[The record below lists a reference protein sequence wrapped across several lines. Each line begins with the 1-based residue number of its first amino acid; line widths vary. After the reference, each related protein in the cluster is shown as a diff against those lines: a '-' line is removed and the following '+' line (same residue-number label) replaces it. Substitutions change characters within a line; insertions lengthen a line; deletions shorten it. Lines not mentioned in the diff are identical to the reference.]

1 MQMRPAK
8 GAKGTRLLPSLGI
21 LLVTGGILLLVW
33 FAWLWFNPGPAPY
46 RYQLS
51 EEGPVSQF
59 PQLGLEAWPDLTLAR
74 FEVYTEG
81 VDQPLATGH
90 TAKRGQGAPVL
101 LDWENRTSE
110 LLVSMD
116 SKLAELAALSAAIVK
131 HAPKDALILAWWD
144 TSREVNLLSGRD
156 TLFKSHI
163 AEPMIVPVVWR
174 DRMEAIGKDE
184 NEFWG
189 ARPNDE
195 ERRRFQRFADALLA
209 EPDKGAAIL
218 RELAGNR
225 EAYIALH
232 VTDLYKLGLMRP
244 SQFDITYKNFPME
257 GNMHGL
263 IGYLKQ
269 WMQDN
274 KFVTYTLQSLNDKMV
289 RGYFLRDPTEQRAL
303 IAQML
308 PFTQSQPLDLQA
320 LQLIYQQGGYW
331 VYKIPGGKEPEVAPH
346 SPPSNPL
353 QPLHNLLGFDW
364 RRNHPAIFVQYFVL
378 PDSKAWRE
386 AILL

>member
-1 MQMRPAK
+1 M
-8 GAKGTRLLPSLGI
+8 
-21 LLVTGGILLLVW
+21 LVW

-59 PQLGLEAWPDLTLAR
+59 PALGLEAWPDLTIASY
-74 FEVYTEG
+74 EVHAEG
-81 VDQPLATGH
+81 IDQPLATGH

-110 LLVSMD
+110 LLVSLD
-116 SKLAELAALSAAIVK
+116 SKLSELAALSAAINK

-144 TSREVNLLSGRD
+144 TSRSLNLLSGRD

-163 AEPMIVPVVWR
+163 AEPLIVPVVWR
-174 DRMEAIGKDE
+174 DRTEAIGKYE

-189 ARPNDE
+189 AKPADE

-209 EPDKGAAIL
+209 QPDQGAATL

-225 EAYIALH
+225 EAYIAIH

-244 SQFDITYKNFPME
+244 GQFDITYKNFPME

-289 RGYFLRDPTEQRAL
+289 RAYFLRDPQSSQTL

-308 PFTQSQPLDLQA
+308 PFTQSMPLDLQA

-331 VYKIPGGKEPEVAPH
+331 VYKIPGGKESEAPAA
-346 SPPSNPL
+346 PPAQQSTSV
-353 QPLHNLLGFDW
+353 
-364 RRNHPAIFVQYFVL
+364 PA
-378 PDSKAWRE
+378 PSAP
-386 AILL
+386 APASAGG

>member
-74 FEVYTEG
+74 YEVYTEG

-116 SKLAELAALSAAIVK
+116 SKLPELAALSAAIVK

-144 TSREVNLLSGRD
+144 TSRQVNLLSGRD

-174 DRMEAIGKDE
+174 DRMEAIGKYE

-195 ERRRFQRFADALLA
+195 EQRRFQRFADALLA
-209 EPDKGAAIL
+209 EPGKGAAIL

-225 EAYIALH
+225 EAYIAIH

-289 RGYFLRDPTEQRAL
+289 RGYFLRDPQSSQTL

-331 VYKIPGGKEPEVAPH
+331 VYKIPGGKEPEAAPA
-346 SPPSNPL
+346 
-353 QPLHNLLGFDW
+353 QPTQQSTST
-364 RRNHPAIFVQYFVL
+364 PAQSAPVPAQ
-378 PDSKAWRE
+378 
-386 AILL
+386 

>member
-1 MQMRPAK
+1 M
-8 GAKGTRLLPSLGI
+8 
-21 LLVTGGILLLVW
+21 LVW
-33 FAWLWFNPGPAPY
+33 FAWLWFNPGPPPY

-59 PQLGLEAWPDLTLAR
+59 PTLGLDAWPDLTLSSY
-74 FEVYTEG
+74 EVHAEG
-81 VDQPLATGH
+81 IDQPLATGH
-90 TAKRGQGAPVL
+90 VARRGQGAPVL

-110 LLVSMD
+110 LLVSLD
-116 SKLAELAALSAAIVK
+116 GKLSELAALSAAISK

-144 TSREVNLLSGRD
+144 TSRSLNLLSGRD

-163 AEPMIVPVVWR
+163 AEPLIVPVVWR
-174 DRMEAIGKDE
+174 DRTEAIGKYE

-189 ARPNDE
+189 AKPADE

-209 EPDKGAAIL
+209 QPDQGAATL

-225 EAYIALH
+225 EAYIAIH

-244 SQFDITYKNFPME
+244 GQFDITYKNFPME

-289 RGYFLRDPTEQRAL
+289 RAYFLRDPQSSQTL

-331 VYKIPGGKEPEVAPH
+331 VYKIPGGKESEAPAA
-346 SPPSNPL
+346 PPAQQSTSV
-353 QPLHNLLGFDW
+353 
-364 RRNHPAIFVQYFVL
+364 PA
-378 PDSKAWRE
+378 PSAP
-386 AILL
+386 APASAGG

>member
-1 MQMRPAK
+1 M
-8 GAKGTRLLPSLGI
+8 
-21 LLVTGGILLLVW
+21 LVW
-33 FAWLWFNPGPAPY
+33 FAWLWFNPGPSPY
-46 RYQLS
+46 RYQLT

-59 PQLGLEAWPDLTLAR
+59 PALGLEAWPDLTLSS
-74 FEVYTEG
+74 FEVYAEG
-81 VDQPLATGH
+81 IDQPLATGH
-90 TAKRGQGAPVL
+90 TARRGQGAPVL

-110 LLVSMD
+110 LLISLD
-116 SKLAELAALSAAIVK
+116 SKLSELAALSAAVNK
-131 HAPKDALILAWWD
+131 HAPKDAVILAWWD
-144 TSREVNLLSGRD
+144 TSRQVNLLSGRD

-163 AEPMIVPVVWR
+163 AEPLIVPVVWR
-174 DRMEAIGKDE
+174 DRREAIGKYE
-184 NEFWG
+184 NAFWG
-189 ARPNDE
+189 AAPSEE
-195 ERRRFQRFADALLA
+195 ERRRFQRFADALLSG
-209 EPDKGAAIL
+209 PDQGAAIL

-225 EAYIALH
+225 EAYIAIH

-244 SQFDITYKNFPME
+244 GQFDITYKNFPME

-289 RGYFLRDPTEQRAL
+289 RAYFLRDPKNSETL

-331 VYKIPGGKEPEVAPH
+331 VYKIPGGKESEAPAAQPAQQ
-346 SPPSNPL
+346 STSVPAPSAPV
-353 QPLHNLLGFDW
+353 
-364 RRNHPAIFVQYFVL
+364 PAG
-378 PDSKAWRE
+378 S
-386 AILL
+386 

>member
-1 MQMRPAK
+1 M
-8 GAKGTRLLPSLGI
+8 
-21 LLVTGGILLLVW
+21 LVW

-144 TSREVNLLSGRD
+144 TSRQVNLLSGRD

-174 DRMEAIGKDE
+174 DRMEAIGKYE

-289 RGYFLRDPTEQRAL
+289 RGYFLRDAPSSQIL

-331 VYKIPGGKEPEVAPH
+331 VYKIPGGKEVASAQH
-346 SPPSNPL
+346 THKPL
-353 QPLHNLLGFDW
+353 QRLHNLLQFPRSKSVGNK
-364 RRNHPAIFVQYFVL
+364 RERNASPIQR
-378 PDSKAWRE
+378 K
-386 AILL
+386 IQQK

>member
-110 LLVSMD
+110 LLVSLD
-116 SKLAELAALSAAIVK
+116 GKLSELAALSAAIAK

-144 TSREVNLLSGRD
+144 TSRQVNLLSGRD

-174 DRMEAIGKDE
+174 DRMEAISKYE

-189 ARPNDE
+189 AKPTDE
-195 ERRRFQRFADALLA
+195 EQRRFQRFADALLA
-209 EPDKGAAIL
+209 EPGKGAAIL

-225 EAYIALH
+225 EAYIAIH

-244 SQFDITYKNFPME
+244 GQFDITYKNFPME

-289 RGYFLRDPTEQRAL
+289 RGYFLRDPGSSQIL

-331 VYKIPGGKEPEVAPH
+331 VYKIPGGKEPEAAPV
-346 SPPSNPL
+346 
-353 QPLHNLLGFDW
+353 QPTQQSTST
-364 RRNHPAIFVQYFVL
+364 PAQPAPVPAQ
-378 PDSKAWRE
+378 
-386 AILL
+386 

>member
-1 MQMRPAK
+1 MQARSK
-8 GAKGTRLLPSLGI
+8 GERAAGGNKLLPSLGI
-21 LLVTGGILLLVW
+21 LLVTGGILLLAW
-33 FAWLWFNPGPAPY
+33 FSWLWFNPGPAPY

-59 PQLGLEAWPDLTLAR
+59 PKLGLDAWPDLTIASY
-74 FEVYTEG
+74 EVHTEG

-90 TAKRGQGAPVL
+90 IARRGQGAPIL

-116 SKLAELAALSAAIVK
+116 SKLPELAALSAAINK

-144 TSREVNLLSGRD
+144 TSRQINLMSGRD
-156 TLFKSHI
+156 TLFKSHL
-163 AEPMIVPVVWR
+163 AEPPIVPVVWR
-174 DRMEAIGKDE
+174 DRMEAIGKYE

-189 ARPNDE
+189 AAPSE
-195 ERRRFQRFADALLA
+195 EEQRRFQRFADALLA
-209 EPDKGAAIL
+209 EPGKGAAML
-218 RELAGNR
+218 RELAGDR
-225 EAYIALH
+225 GASGEAYIALH

-274 KFVTYTLQSLNDKMV
+274 KFTTYTLQSLNDKMV
-289 RGYFLRDPTEQRAL
+289 RAYFLRDPKNSKTL

-308 PFTQSQPLDLQA
+308 PFTESQPLDLQVV
-320 LQLIYQQGGYW
+320 QLIYQQGGYW
-331 VYKIPGGKEPEVAPH
+331 VYKIPGTEASPQAAPATT
-346 SPPSNPL
+346 SPASSA
-353 QPLHNLLGFDW
+353 
-364 RRNHPAIFVQYFVL
+364 PA
-378 PDSKAWRE
+378 PAGG
-386 AILL
+386 